1 MVIKNTTT
9 NSVDEGMKL
18 ITRMIA
24 KITFTNNN
32 QKLHGI
38 ICKPTRSTNNYNR
51 PRGEGEPSHSIRVR
65 APHQKP

>member
-1 MVIKNTTT
+1 MH
-9 NSVDEGMKL
+9 M
-18 ITRMIA
+18 MA

-32 QKLHGI
+32 QKLHGV

-65 APHQKP
+65 APHQKPKTLVIASPFAI